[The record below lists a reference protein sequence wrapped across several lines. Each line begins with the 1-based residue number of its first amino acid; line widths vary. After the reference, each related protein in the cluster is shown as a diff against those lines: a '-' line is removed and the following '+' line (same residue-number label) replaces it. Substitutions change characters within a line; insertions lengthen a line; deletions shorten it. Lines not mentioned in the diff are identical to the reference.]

1 MKYRQYISYS
11 LLAISGVF
19 LLCTVFATNTGLA
32 NGLVT
37 GKVLW
42 FHLAMLLLAAC
53 SLVAAILTKP
63 AKPFDFSVADGL
75 VLVLAVIV
83 ALTYNRQLD
92 PEPEKML
99 FGGQLVV
106 LWFLLRFLLTGWPQL
121 QLFFLAVVVAT
132 GGIEAVSGMR
142 QLHGFEGSNH
152 SLFKL
157 TGDFYNP
164 GPYSGYLA
172 IILPVCLWMI
182 LRQTKNLSA
191 LPGMDRFAGNH
202 CRASCRNEPDGM
214 DSGCR
219 FMRMGVLGATDRMGK
234 D

>member
-11 LLAISGVF
+11 LLAISGIF

-53 SLVAAILTKP
+53 SLVAAVLMKP
-63 AKPFDFSVADGL
+63 AKPFVFSVADGL
-75 VLVLAVIV
+75 VLVLAAIV

-106 LWFLLRFLLTGWPQL
+106 LWFLLRFSYSYFSWRWLLRP
-121 QLFFLAVVVAT
+121 
-132 GGIEAVSGMR
+132 
-142 QLHGFEGSNH
+142 EG
-152 SLFKL
+152 LK
-157 TGDFYNP
+157 P
-164 GPYSGYLA
+164 
-172 IILPVCLWMI
+172 
-182 LRQTKNLSA
+182 
-191 LPGMDRFAGNH
+191 
-202 CRASCRNEPDGM
+202 CRECDSYM
-214 DSGCR
+214 DSRDLTIPCSS
-219 FMRMGVLGATDRMGK
+219 
-234 D
+234 